1 MLVYFPI
8 GCTIFTA
15 TAGLFA
21 RRAFSISG
29 MIYPALRARL
39 FAVKKNQ
46 KHA

>member
-8 GCTIFTA
+8 GRTIF

-21 RRAFSISG
+21 RRAFSISD
-29 MIYPALRARL
+29 MIHPALRARL
-39 FAVKKNQ
+39 FAVLKNQ